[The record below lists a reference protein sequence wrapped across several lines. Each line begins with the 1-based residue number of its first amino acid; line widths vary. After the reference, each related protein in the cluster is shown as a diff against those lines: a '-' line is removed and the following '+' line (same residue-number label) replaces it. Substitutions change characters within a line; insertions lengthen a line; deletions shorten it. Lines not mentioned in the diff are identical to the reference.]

1 MQAGA
6 RQTMWNGS
14 SFTELQY
21 IQSTGTQRIST
32 LKPLSSD
39 DTNVSTWYS
48 RIDMEFTTLPSGTE
62 KMACGVYYGGLAVRN
77 SNTYR
82 VFYITSSGGGAWKDV
97 SISNRLHV
105 ILTFTG
111 QDMSLY
117 SVSTDE
123 TLASASSAY
132 LNCSNG
138 GQSGDKYNLF
148 AGFWNER
155 TAFDYQQVKIYDFKI
170 GPSENSLAMHLR
182 PALDKNGIVC
192 MYDLVSKAYVYNE
205 GTGDFIAGPTLASSM
220 NEGSALILFTQDE
233 DYWKEA
239 A

>member
-1 MQAGA
+1 MGVAV
-6 RQTMWNGS
+6 RQILWSDST
-14 SFTELQY
+14 FTELQY

-32 LKPLSSD
+32 LNSQSSD

-82 VFYITSSGGGAWKDV
+82 VFYVTSGGGGTWKDV

-123 TLASASSAY
+123 TLASASLAY
-132 LNCSNG
+132 MNFNG
-138 GQSGDKYNLF
+138 AGDPGSKYNLF
-148 AGFWNER
+148 AGYWSER
-155 TAFDYQQVKIYDFKI
+155 SVFDYQQVKIYDFKI
-170 GPSENSLAMHLR
+170 GPSESNLAMHLR
-182 PALDKNGIVC
+182 PALDKDGIVC
-192 MYDLVSKAYVYNE
+192 MYDLISKTYVYNE
-205 GTGDFIAGPTLASSM
+205 GSGNFIAGPKLTSSM
-220 NEGSALILFTQDE
+220 NEG
-233 DYWKEA
+233 
-239 A
+239 